1 MPTKS
6 MKKAPAKAPMKG
18 KLEPKAA
25 KQRTAS
31 GRGGLPKGPGIPP
44 NRD

>member
-1 MPTKS
+1 MPKT
-6 MKKAPAKAPMKG
+6 MKKASVKAPCKG
-18 KLEPKAA
+18 KCEPKPA

-31 GRGGLPKGPGIPP
+31 GRGGLPKGPGIPA